1 MSHWGNHPDRTYD
14 LHREAVARGF
24 NTRKVVETRVE
35 PGELPGFLSV
45 YSFSLRKATSRN
57 SSFQVSSQESKGP
70 TKPQLTSTA
79 IYGNDRTSVD
89 RHVRISHSFL
99 RSSLA
104 LRSFLFSTRTQLKS
118 FINYKSSPR
127 SPRPFVASFGT
138 GGFQSMTE

>member
-1 MSHWGNHPDRTYD
+1 MSNRVSY
-14 LHREAVARGF
+14 RGF
-24 NTRKVVETRVE
+24 SRSIRFRYERQAAGIQVFKYR
-35 PGELPGFLSV
+35 P
-45 YSFSLRKATSRN
+45 RKA
-57 SSFQVSSQESKGP
+57 KKP